1 MKLKLWVKVVLAVL
15 IAVGVGFGAN
25 ALGWFDGSGGGSKT
39 KTTKTTSTK
48 KDKNTIVLGT
58 NTFVGF
64 GPYLWLNHGT
74 EPNEDCPLYKEYGI
88 KLKIVIQDDFP
99 AGRAAFLNGDIDAIY
114 CTADS
119 WPVECGSG
127 SEMMNAGA
135 VFFNISNWSR
145 GADAIVVKPNIKKVA
160 DLRGKTIATSKGT
173 ASHSLLLNVLET
185 SEVKADDITI
195 YEVESG
201 VDAAQVFRAGKV
213 DACVCYSPDDADLEA
228 AGLGKVLVS
237 TKQASNIIC
246 DGLVAKKDYL
256 EKNKEKVT
264 KLIAALLWANTK
276 MTDPNAVR
284 ETAKYFAR
292 AYDTDEAFFIDG
304 SKNVYYVTL
313 GDEANF
319 FGLDA
324 SFTGITGQELYS
336 KMARTYSSPALGR
349 VRAPLSWG
357 KVSTS
362 EIIEGLMG
370 EYNNLVKGNQDAETV
385 HTFSRVTPAMETTAA
400 ISNKK
405 LTIEFQTGSDIL
417 DHNAKNLIDRE
428 FVDIAKQFSGA
439 RIRIEGNTD
448 NTGSDAVNR
457 PLSKRRAEA
466 VKNYL
471 VSEYGFDPNR
481 FVVVGNGSA
490 HAIAAGSTGADQRYR
505 TTDFQLIAE

>member
-1 MKLKLWVKVVLAVL
+1 MKLKLWVKLVIAAA
-15 IAVGVGFGAN
+15 IAVGCYFA
-25 ALGWFDGSGGGSKT
+25 ADAFGWFDGKSNGSAKT
-39 KTTKTTSTK
+39 AKSVTK
-48 KDKNTIVLGT
+48 KDKNTIVIGT

-74 EPNEDCPLYKEYGI
+74 EPNEDCPLYEEYGI

-127 SEMMNAGA
+127 SAMMDAGA
-135 VFFNISNWSR
+135 VFFNLSNWSR
-145 GADAIVVKPNIKKVA
+145 GADAIVVKNNIKKVA

-185 SEVKADDITI
+185 SEVSANDITI

-213 DACVCYSPDDADLEA
+213 DACVCYSPDDQEIEA
-228 AGLGKVLVS
+228 AGLGHVLVS

-246 DGLVAKKDYL
+246 DGLIAKREYL
-256 EKNKEKVT
+256 EENKEKVS

-276 MTDPNAVR
+276 MTDPSAVR

-304 SKNVYYVTL
+304 SKSIYYVTL

-349 VRAPLSWG
+349 VRAPMSWN
-357 KVSTS
+357 KVSYPD
-362 EIIEGLMG
+362 IIEGLMG
-370 EYNNLVKGNQDAETV
+370 EYSKYVKGNQDAETMQ
-385 HTFSRVTPAMETTAA
+385 TFSQVTTAMETTAA
-400 ISNKK
+400 ISDKK
-405 LTIEFQTGSDIL
+405 LTIEFPTGSAVL
-417 DHNAKNLIDRE
+417 DHEAKNLIDRE
-428 FVDIAKQFSGA
+428 FVNIAKQFSGA

-457 PLSKRRAEA
+457 PLSKKRAES

-471 VSEYGFDPNR
+471 VQEYGFDPNR

-490 HAIAAGSTGADQRYR
+490 HAIAAGSTGADRRYR
-505 TTDFQLIAE
+505 TTDFQLINE

>member
-1 MKLKLWVKVVLAVL
+1 MKLKLWVKIVIAVL
-15 IAVGVGFGAN
+15 IAVGLGFGAN
-25 ALGWFDGSGGGSKT
+25 ALGLFEGNGGNDSSKS
-39 KTTKTTSTK
+39 TTKSSK

-119 WPVECGSG
+119 WPVECGDG
-127 SEMMNAGA
+127 SSMIDAGA

-145 GADAIVVKPNIKKVA
+145 GADAIVVKPGINTIS

-185 SEVKADDITI
+185 SDVNANDITI

-213 DACVCYSPDDADLEA
+213 DACVCYSPDDQDIEA
-228 AGLGKVLVS
+228 SGLGKVLVS

-246 DGLVAKKDYL
+246 DGLIAKREYL

-276 MTDPNAVR
+276 MTDPEAIR
-284 ETAKYFAR
+284 ETAKYFAK
-292 AYDTDEAFFIDG
+292 AYDTDESFFIDG

-324 SFTGITGQELYS
+324 SFTGITGQELYN
-336 KMARTYSSPALGR
+336 KMARTYSSLGR
-349 VRAPLSWG
+349 VRAPMSWG

-362 EIIEGLMG
+362 DIIEGLLG
-370 EYNNLVKGNQDAETV
+370 EYKELVKGDQTAETAQ
-385 HTFSRVTPAMETTAA
+385 TFSAVTSSMETTAA

-405 LTIEFQTGSDIL
+405 LTIEFATGSDIL
-417 DHNAKNLIDRE
+417 DHNAKTLIDRE

-448 NTGSDAVNR
+448 NTGSSSVNK
-457 PLSKRRAEA
+457 PLSKRRAQA
-466 VKNYL
+466 VKDYL

-481 FVVVGNGSA
+481 FVIVGNGSD
-490 HAIAAGSTGADQRYR
+490 HAIAAGSKGADQRYR
-505 TTDFQLIAE
+505 TTDFQLIGE

>member
-1 MKLKLWVKVVLAVL
+1 MKLKLWVKIVIAVL
-15 IAVGVGFGAN
+15 IAVGLGFGAN
-25 ALGWFDGSGGGSKT
+25 ALGLFDGNGGNDSSKS
-39 KTTKTTSTK
+39 TTKSSK

-119 WPVECGSG
+119 WPVECGDG
-127 SEMMNAGA
+127 SSMIDAGA

-145 GADAIVVKPNIKKVA
+145 GADAIVVKPGINTIS

-185 SEVKADDITI
+185 SDVNANDITI

-213 DACVCYSPDDADLEA
+213 DACVCYSPDDQDIEA
-228 AGLGKVLVS
+228 SGLGKVLVS

-246 DGLVAKKDYL
+246 DGLIAKREYL

-276 MTDPNAVR
+276 MTDPEAIR
-284 ETAKYFAR
+284 ETAKYFAK

-324 SFTGITGQELYS
+324 SFTGITGQELYN
-336 KMARTYSSPALGR
+336 KMARTYSSLGR
-349 VRAPLSWG
+349 VRAPMSWG

-362 EIIEGLMG
+362 DIIEGLLG
-370 EYNNLVKGNQDAETV
+370 EYKELVKGDQTAETAQ
-385 HTFSRVTPAMETTAA
+385 TFSAVTSSMETTAA

-405 LTIEFQTGSDIL
+405 LTIEFATGSDIL
-417 DHNAKNLIDRE
+417 DHNAKTLIDRE

-448 NTGSDAVNR
+448 NTGSSSVNK
-457 PLSKRRAEA
+457 PLSKRRAQA
-466 VKNYL
+466 VKDYL
-471 VSEYGFDPNR
+471 VSEYGFDSNR
-481 FVVVGNGSA
+481 FVIVGNGSD
-490 HAIAAGSTGADQRYR
+490 HAIAAGSKGADQRYR
-505 TTDFQLIAE
+505 TTDFQLIGE

>member
-1 MKLKLWVKVVLAVL
+1 MKLKLWVKLVIAAIV
-15 IAVGVGFGAN
+15 AVGLGFGAN
-25 ALGWFDGSGGGSKT
+25 ALGLFDGSGKKESKIS
-39 KTTKTTSTK
+39 KSTSK

-119 WPVECGSG
+119 WPVECGTG
-127 SEMMNAGA
+127 SAMMDAGA

-185 SEVKADDITI
+185 SEVDAEDITI

-246 DGLVAKKDYL
+246 DGLIAKRDYL
-256 EKNKEKVT
+256 EKNKEKVS

-349 VRAPLSWG
+349 VRAPLSWN

-362 EIIEGLMG
+362 EIIEGLMS
-370 EYNNLVKGNQDAETV
+370 EYKDLVKGNQDAETV
-385 HTFSRVTPAMETTAA
+385 HSFSKVTTAMETTAA

-405 LTIEFQTGSDIL
+405 LTIEFPTGSDIL

-448 NTGSDAVNR
+448 NTGSDAVNK

-466 VKNYL
+466 VKKYL

>member
-1 MKLKLWVKVVLAVL
+1 MKLKLWVKLVIAAIV
-15 IAVGVGFGAN
+15 AVGLGFGAN
-25 ALGWFDGSGGGSKT
+25 ALGFFDGSGKKEFKISKA
-39 KTTKTTSTK
+39 TSK

-119 WPVECGSG
+119 WPVECGTG
-127 SEMMNAGA
+127 SAMMDAGA

-185 SEVKADDITI
+185 SEVKAEDITI

-246 DGLVAKKDYL
+246 DGLVAKRDYL
-256 EKNKEKVT
+256 EKNKEKVS

-284 ETAKYFAR
+284 ETAKYFAH

-349 VRAPLSWG
+349 VRAPLSWS

-362 EIIEGLMG
+362 EIIEGLMS
-370 EYNNLVKGNQDAETV
+370 EYNDLVKGNQDAETV
-385 HTFSRVTPAMETTAA
+385 HSFSKVTTAMETTAA

-405 LTIEFQTGSDIL
+405 LTIEFPTGSDIL

-448 NTGSDAVNR
+448 NTGSDAVNK

-466 VKNYL
+466 VKEYL

>member
-1 MKLKLWVKVVLAVL
+1 MKLKLWVKVVIAALV
-15 IAVGVGFGAN
+15 AVGLGFAAN
-25 ALGWFDGSGGGSKT
+25 SLGWFDGKGGKSAGS
-39 KTTKTTSTK
+39 STIK

-119 WPVECGSG
+119 WPVECGDG
-127 SEMMNAGA
+127 SAMMDAGA

-145 GADAIVVKPNIKKVA
+145 GADAIVVKPEIKTVA
-160 DLRGKTIATSKGT
+160 GLKGKTIATSMGT

-185 SEVKADDITI
+185 SEVSANDITI

-201 VDAAQVFRAGKV
+201 LDAAQVFRAGKV
-213 DACVCYSPDDADLEA
+213 DACVCYSPDDQEIAA
-228 AGLGKVLVS
+228 AGLGHVLVS
-237 TKQASNIIC
+237 TRQASNIIC
-246 DGLVAKKDYL
+246 DGLVAKRTYL
-256 EKNKEKVT
+256 EKNKDKVT

-276 MTDPNAVR
+276 MTDPDAVR
-284 ETAKYFAR
+284 ETARYFAK

-304 SKNVYYVTL
+304 CKDIYYVTL

-324 SFTGITGQELYS
+324 AFTGITGQELYN
-336 KMARTYSSPALGR
+336 KMARTYSSLGR

-362 EIIEGLMG
+362 EIIEGLMSDNKN
-370 EYNNLVKGNQDAETV
+370 YVKGNQSAESV
-385 HTFSRVTPAMETTAA
+385 HTFTKATTAMETATA

-417 DHNAKNLIDRE
+417 DHSAKSLIDRE
-428 FVDIAKQFSGA
+428 FVGIAKQFSGA

-448 NTGSDAVNR
+448 NTGSDAVNK
-457 PLSKRRAEA
+457 PLSKRRAQA
-466 VKNYL
+466 VANYL
-471 VSEYGFDPNR
+471 IQEYGFDSNR
-481 FVVVGNGSA
+481 FIIVGNGSS
-490 HAIAAGSTGADQRYR
+490 HAIAAGSKGADQRYR
-505 TTDFQLIAE
+505 TTDFQMIAE